1 MTLKVQGS
9 PMGYEGKHDEH
20 LAPIIDLLDSLKDKL
35 RKAVTVSEND
45 VAEKKKKRDAIR
57 SEADK
62 VGAGARATQWR
73 VCSVMCAM

>member
-1 MTLKVQGS
+1 
-9 PMGYEGKHDEH
+9 MGYEGKHDEH

-45 VAEKKKKRDAIR
+45 VAEKKKKRDEIR

>member
-1 MTLKVQGS
+1 VTLKVPGS

-20 LAPIIDLLDSLKDKL
+20 LAPIVDLLESLKDKL
-35 RKAVTVSEND
+35 RKAVTVSQND

-62 VGAGARATQWR
+62 VRDE
-73 VCSVMCAM
+73 